1 MAIVVRI
8 LFACG
13 LALASAAS
21 HISAAY
27 AQGYPN
33 KPITV
38 IVPFGPG
45 SATDT
50 ICRIVTQ
57 QLANNINASII
68 IENKVGANGAIAGA
82 YVARATPD
90 GYTLL
95 MATNSPLSAAPSL
108 NKTMTYDPVKDFV
121 GLSRVGSYTFTLA
134 INKDVP
140 AKTLGELIAYAKANP
155 GKLSHASGNS
165 SGLVAGETFKTAAG
179 LDILH
184 VPYRSAPP
192 AMNDLLAG
200 RVSMM
205 FTDLTIGLPHV
216 RSGALRA
223 LATTRLQ
230 RSTLLPDLPT
240 LDEAG
245 VKGFDMDSWAG
256 LFAPAGTPPD
266 VVAKLNA
273 ELRKVIDNPEIKAK
287 IAVLGF
293 EAFSSSTEDL
303 NQHVKVQLVKWTKM
317 IKDAGIE
324 PE

>member
-1 MAIVVRI
+1 MNVMLRALMTGALS
-8 LFACG
+8 LF
-13 LALASAAS
+13 SFAAN
-21 HISAAY
+21 

-50 ICRIVTQ
+50 IARLVSQ
-57 QLANNINASII
+57 NLATALNASII
-68 IENKVGANGAIAGA
+68 IENKVGANGAIAA
-82 YVARATPD
+82 SYVARSAPD

-95 MATNSPLSAAPSL
+95 MATNSPLSAAPTL
-108 NKTMTYDPVKDFV
+108 NKTINYDPVKDFAP
-121 GLSRVGSYTFTLA
+121 LARVGSYIFILA
-134 INKDVP
+134 VHPDVP
-140 AKTLGELIAYAKANP
+140 AKSLQELIAYAKANP
-155 GKLSHASGNS
+155 NKLSFASGNG
-165 SGLVAGETFKTAAG
+165 SGVVAGETFKSWAG
-179 LDILH
+179 LDIVH

-192 AMNDLLAG
+192 AINDLLAG

-205 FTDLTIGLPHV
+205 FTDITIGMPHV
-216 RSGALRA
+216 KANSLRA

-230 RSTLLPDLPT
+230 RSTILPELPT

-256 LFAPAGTPPD
+256 LFAPAGTPRD
-266 VVAKLNA
+266 VVVKLNT
-273 ELRKVIDNPEIKAK
+273 ELRKIIDNPEIKAK

-293 EAFSSSTEDL
+293 EAFSSSPEEL
-303 NQHVKVQLVKWTKM
+303 AEHVNVQLVKWTKM
-317 IKDAGIE
+317 IKDAGIQ